1 MSVRAPTPLDGLISG
16 FDQALRTLLPGP
28 GAHPRRAYPAEALPP
43 VRLAEPARKASA
55 ALMRVNHTG
64 EVCAQALYQG
74 QGLGARTPAR
84 RQALA
89 AAAAEEEDHLH
100 WCARRLQELDD
111 RPSRLNL
118 LWFGGAFSLG
128 ALAGLFGERV
138 SMGFLEETERQVVVH
153 LEGHLGTLPPE
164 DEVSQCIVRQM
175 RADEARH
182 AETARAHGA
191 VELPGAVRWL
201 MRVQARVMT
210 TLAARI

>member
-1 MSVRAPTPLDGLISG
+1 MSARTPNPLDGLISG
-16 FDQALRTLLPGP
+16 FDQALRTLLPGSA
-28 GAHPRRAYPAEALPP
+28 AHPRRAYPAAEAPP
-43 VRLAEPARKASA
+43 VQLDERARQTAA
-55 ALMRVNHTG
+55 ALMRVNHAG
-64 EVCAQALYQG
+64 EVCAQALYLG

-84 RQALA
+84 REALA

-100 WCARRLQELDD
+100 WCARRLQELED
-111 RPSRLNL
+111 RPSRLNV

-138 SMGFLEETERQVVVH
+138 SMGFLEETERQVVAH
-153 LEGHLGTLPPE
+153 LEGHLGSLPPE
-164 DEVSQCIVRQM
+164 DEASHYIVRQM

-191 VELPGAVRWL
+191 VELPKAVRTL
-201 MRVQARVMT
+201 MRMQARVMT

>member
-1 MSVRAPTPLDGLISG
+1 MSVRTPNPVDGLISG
-16 FDQALRTLLPGP
+16 LDQVLRTLAPGP
-28 GAHPRRAYPAEALPP
+28 GVQPRRPYPAASVPP
-43 VRLAEPARKASA
+43 VQLEEPARKAAA

-64 EVCAQALYQG
+64 EVCAQALYLG
-74 QGLGARTPAR
+74 QGLGATTPAR
-84 RQALA
+84 REALA
-89 AAAAEEEDHLH
+89 VAAAEEEDHLH
-100 WCARRLQELDD
+100 WCARRLQELEDQ
-111 RPSRLNL
+111 PSRLNV

-138 SMGFLEETERQVVVH
+138 SMGFLEETERQVVAH

-164 DEVSQCIVRQM
+164 DEASQCIVRQM

-182 AETARAHGA
+182 AATAREHGA
-191 VELPGAVRWL
+191 VELPGPVRWL

>member
-1 MSVRAPTPLDGLISG
+1 MSVRTPNPLDGLISG

-28 GAHPRRAYPAEALPP
+28 GAHPRRPYPAETVPQ
-43 VRLAEPARKASA
+43 VRLAEPARRASA

-64 EVCAQALYQG
+64 EVCAQALYLG
-74 QGLGARTPAR
+74 QGLGATTPAGR
-84 RQALA
+84 AALA
-89 AAAAEEEDHLH
+89 LAAAEEEDHLH
-100 WCARRLQELDD
+100 WCARRLHELDD
-111 RPSRLNL
+111 KPSRLNL

-138 SMGFLEETERQVVVH
+138 SMGFLEETERQVVAH

-164 DEVSQCIVRQM
+164 DEASHCIVRQM

-191 VELPGAVRWL
+191 IELPGAVRWI
-201 MRVQARVMT
+201 MRIQARVMT